1 MSERKHFDE
10 FFSKKQ
16 NRNFD
21 LSSAIENES
30 IFRSDI
36 FCPECKKAQLTLVAK
51 THRHRAYLRR
61 IPTSHHH
68 RGCSYNYEYANK
80 KTTYDYIKS
89 LNPEEL
95 QDKLESIM
103 RLLCKPP
110 LLHQSLSTEAKTTD
124 VDASAMLIPSQNK
137 SNVLKSLKRKKLG
150 TYIDPSENGELYVF
164 YGKVYLKIKS
174 FPQYDSN
181 TNKLYSIYFLEI
193 YARNSNEE
201 LKKKASF
208 YLGNSLKE
216 IDEESQYYMVFIGYP
231 SFNRMYPEIKLVSR
245 DAFIYKKVWYIDIDI
260 ELKKLSV
267 RQNYLC
273 WYLWC
278 HDTI

>member
-1 MSERKHFDE
+1 MSEYKHFDE

-21 LSSAIENES
+21 LSAAIENES

-36 FCPECKKAQLTLVAK
+36 FCPECREAQLTLVAK

-103 RLLCKPP
+103 RLLCKPQ
-110 LLHQSLSTEAKTTD
+110 LLHQSLSTKAKTTD
-124 VDASAMLIPSQNK
+124 VDISAMLIPSSNK
-137 SNVLKSLKRKKLG
+137 TNVLKSLKRKKLG
-150 TYIDPSENGELYVF
+150 SYIDPSENNELYIF
-164 YGKVYLKIKS
+164 YGSVYFKISLVTKL
-174 FPQYDSN
+174 DSI
-181 TNKLYSIYFLEI
+181 NKPYSIYFLNVLQK
-193 YARNSNEE
+193 NSKNE
-201 LKKKASF
+201 LKRKASF
-208 YLGNSLKE
+208 YLGNSLKNLE
-216 IDEESQYYMVFIGYP
+216 NIDEESLYYIVFIGYP
-231 SFNRMYPEIKLVSR
+231 VFSNGYPEIKLFNR
-245 DAFIYKKVWYIDIDI
+245 DAFIYKKA
-260 ELKKLSV
+260 
-267 RQNYLC
+267 
-273 WYLWC
+273 
-278 HDTI
+278 

>member
-21 LSSAIENES
+21 LSAAIENES
-30 IFRSDI
+30 IFRSDM

-124 VDASAMLIPSQNK
+124 VDISAMLIPSSNK
-137 SNVLKSLKRKKLG
+137 TNILKSLKRKKLG
-150 TYIDPSENGELYVF
+150 TYIDPSENNELYVF
-164 YGKVYLKIKS
+164 YGTVYLEVRSVTKL
-174 FPQYDSN
+174 DSI
-181 TNKLYSIYFLEI
+181 NKPYSIYFLDVLQK
-193 YARNSNEE
+193 NSKNE
-201 LKKKASF
+201 LKRKANF
-208 YLGNSLKE
+208 YIGNSLQNFKNIDKE
-216 IDEESQYYMVFIGYP
+216 SLYHIVFIGCPVFSNGYL
-231 SFNRMYPEIKLVSR
+231 EIKLFDR
-245 DAFIYKKVWYIDIDI
+245 GAFKCEKI
-260 ELKKLSV
+260 
-267 RQNYLC
+267 
-273 WYLWC
+273 
-278 HDTI
+278 